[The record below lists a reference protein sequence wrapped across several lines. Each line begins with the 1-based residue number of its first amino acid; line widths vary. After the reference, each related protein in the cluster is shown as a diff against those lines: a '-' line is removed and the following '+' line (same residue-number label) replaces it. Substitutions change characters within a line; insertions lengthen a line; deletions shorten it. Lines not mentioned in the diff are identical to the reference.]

1 MAREKTTIMV
11 DRSQVSLAQ
20 ELTGAVSMSDVLGLA
35 LSRLIRT
42 ERLRRDIEA
51 YAAIPQDSEDLA
63 LVELPVSFDLGD
75 ADVDYDALYGGDR

>member
-20 ELTGAVSMSDVLGLA
+20 ELTGAVSTSDVLGLA

-51 YAAIPQDSEDLA
+51 YTAIPQDSEDLV

>member
-11 DRSQVSLAQ
+11 ERSQVAAAR
-20 ELTGAVSMSDVLGLA
+20 ELCGAASTSDVIGLA

-51 YAAIPQDSEDLA
+51 YTSIPQDSGEAALA
-63 LVELPVSFDLGD
+63 ELPVEFDLGD
-75 ADVDYDALYGGDR
+75 EDVDYDALYGEDE